1 MWVKAELSFK
11 VRTVSECGCDLPDT
25 QGMLSSSGHSLA
37 SAVNYKLKKIG
48 EFKKKEISSS
58 KEKEFMIERII
69 YLFSKLEHLLFCL
82 FCIQRDEMLQ
92 GRRNL

>member
-1 MWVKAELSFK
+1 MG
-11 VRTVSECGCDLPDT
+11 GCDLPDT
-25 QGMLSSSGHSLA
+25 QGMLSSSGPSLA
-37 SAVNYKLKKIG
+37 SALNYKLKK
-48 EFKKKEISSS
+48 KLVNLKKEISSS
-58 KEKEFMIERII
+58 KEKECVIEIII

>member
-1 MWVKAELSFK
+1 M
-11 VRTVSECGCDLPDT
+11 
-25 QGMLSSSGHSLA
+25 
-37 SAVNYKLKKIG
+37 VNL
-48 EFKKKEISSS
+48 KKKEISSS
-58 KEKEFMIERII
+58 KEKECMIEIII